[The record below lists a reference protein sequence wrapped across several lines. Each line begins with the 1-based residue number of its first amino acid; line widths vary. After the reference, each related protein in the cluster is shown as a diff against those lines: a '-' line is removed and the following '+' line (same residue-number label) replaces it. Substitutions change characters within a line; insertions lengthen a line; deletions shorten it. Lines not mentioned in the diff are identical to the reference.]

1 VFLDY
6 GEKNAPLLETIVES
20 REQQPITT
28 TDELKEVL
36 AEIFT

>member
-1 VFLDY
+1 MLHL
-6 GEKNAPLLETIVES
+6 ARTIVES

-36 AEIFT
+36 AKFLPEIRIKF